1 MRISTEHT
9 DTIVIEEGG
18 YLEAVAVFDIEG
30 EEYPAEPFSWG
41 GSRGTETEVTA
52 ELISARIG
60 NLSLSRAQVSD
71 MIGEDVLQR
80 QENHVAGDWI
90 ETRKQEYAA

>member
-1 MRISTEHT
+1 MRISEKYTA
-9 DTIVIEEGG
+9 TIVIEEDGMI
-18 YLEAVAVFDIEG
+18 EPVAIFDIEG

-41 GSRGTETEVTA
+41 GSRGPEREATA

-80 QENHVAGDWI
+80 QENHVAGVWI